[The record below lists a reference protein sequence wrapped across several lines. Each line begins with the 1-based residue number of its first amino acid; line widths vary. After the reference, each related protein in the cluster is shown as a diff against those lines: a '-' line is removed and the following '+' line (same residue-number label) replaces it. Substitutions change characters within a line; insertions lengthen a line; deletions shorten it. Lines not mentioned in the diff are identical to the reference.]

1 MNKLQPWLF
10 LLGLLCLPPSHA
22 QSAATAQ
29 DLAARY
35 PLGSIHSVEQA
46 DAALAMVVA
55 ERSLIA
61 QRHAQQEA
69 ACYPRFWVSSCLE
82 QAADARRVALTN
94 ARRIEVEAARFKRE
108 AKVLEHD
115 KAMAE
120 RRQLDAEN
128 APQRMIKEQDFAR
141 VQAEREAAEAK
152 AVADK
157 QAASAREE
165 ETRQKT
171 AQHQAQIDAKMKR
184 AAKQQAAKAATRADK
199 EAAFAKKQ
207 QDAKARQEELAQ
219 RREEHE
225 KKAAEKAEAE
235 KKAAEKAASAPRR

>member
-1 MNKLQPWLF
+1 MKKLQPWLF
-10 LLGLLCLPPSHA
+10 VLGLLCLPPGHA
-22 QSAATAQ
+22 QSAAAAQ

-46 DAALAMVVA
+46 DAALAAVA
-55 ERSLIA
+55 SERNLIA

-69 ACYPRFWVSSCLE
+69 ACYPKFLVSSCLE
-82 QAADARRVALTN
+82 QAADVRRVALAS
-94 ARRIEVEAARFKRE
+94 ARRVEVEAARFKRE

-120 RRQLDAEN
+120 RLVQDAEN

-141 VQAEREAAEAK
+141 VQAEREAAEAR
-152 AVADK
+152 AVADQ
-157 QAASAREE
+157 QATHAREE

-171 AQHQAQIDAKMKR
+171 AQHQAQIDAKLKR

-219 RREEHE
+219 KREEHE
-225 KKAAEKAEAE
+225 KKAAEKAAAE
-235 KKAAEKAASAPRR
+235 KKAAEKAASAPKR